1 MSSLSYVVS
10 EQSAMW
16 WVVAHKILLSAPVPI
31 GIWIR
36 GLGLGLDNTNQNKKS
51 PSSLVVHAI
60 VIVAVQWWDEHWSN
74 CLFPY

>member
-36 GLGLGLDNTNQNKKS
+36 GLGLGLDKNYT
-51 PSSLVVHAI
+51 LGWGG
-60 VIVAVQWWDEHWSN
+60 VQGQVEGSG
-74 CLFPY
+74 